1 MNRIVIALLIIIPV
15 FLIALLAM
23 SGIRNY
29 DEDSLT
35 GEVQTGAKDFYN
47 GLRHYADEDADNEQD
62 PPFRDAA
69 YSASVKYDSGIVETA
84 ALDNPSEKKTLT
96 LNILGLD
103 PKSYKHDMYFVFRVK
118 DGAVVQVSACR
129 SNILTEAELTPV
141 RRENDPAHLTLAEY
155 FLKRY
160 IAYYPPYSPAQN
172 QG

>member
-15 FLIALLAM
+15 CLIVLFAM

-29 DEDSLT
+29 DEDSMIA
-35 GEVQTGAKDFYN
+35 EIQNGAKGFYN
-47 GLRHYADEDADNEQD
+47 GLCHYVDEAAENKQD

-69 YSASVKYDSGIVETA
+69 YAAALQTHSGIIEIA
-84 ALDNPSEKKTLT
+84 ALDVPTEKSTLT
-96 LNILGLD
+96 MSILGLD
-103 PKSYKHDMYFVFRVK
+103 PKSYKHDMYFVFRVR

-141 RRENDPAHLTLAEY
+141 RRENDPVHLTLAEY

-160 IAYYPPYSPAQN
+160 IAYYPPYSLAQN